1 MCNHRSF
8 LWYVLVI
15 SDLSA
20 TCLMHPKEPDFRC
33 LMIKLTRYTKS
44 WITFSFFID
53 LSDTYLIFALI
64 KTAKLVQ
71 TLVLFKR

>member
-1 MCNHRSF
+1 
-8 LWYVLVI
+8 
-15 SDLSA
+15 
-20 TCLMHPKEPDFRC
+20 
-33 LMIKLTRYTKS
+33 MIKLTRYTKC

-53 LSDTYLIFALI
+53 LSDAYLIFALI